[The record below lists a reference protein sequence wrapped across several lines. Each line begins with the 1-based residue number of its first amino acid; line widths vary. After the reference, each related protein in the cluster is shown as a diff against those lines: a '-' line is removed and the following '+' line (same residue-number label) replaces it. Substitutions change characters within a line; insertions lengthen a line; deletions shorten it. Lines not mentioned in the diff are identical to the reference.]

1 MKRLATLGRTARQ
14 RTTTTTPLP
23 SLSSKPSCILHPQ
36 QATIHT
42 TTTSPNASLF
52 DFFHKNTNPGHDPN
66 NPKMASSIDPDP
78 ALPLLQ
84 SSLTPLPPL
93 DVNDPNSTTAL
104 NQFLTTLATPSS
116 PSDPEPKVILIGDA
130 SHGTSEFYAARAELT
145 KHLIQHHGFNIVAV
159 EADWPDAEAVDRYVR
174 HRPGPGARASVG
186 PQGETRKQGREAAFL
201 RFPTCGFFFSSLPFW
216 FGRRGVYVCVS
227 GAG

>member
-1 MKRLATLGRTARQ
+1 LNVNDPAS
-14 RTTTTTPLP
+14 TTPL
-23 SLSSKPSCILHPQ
+23 
-36 QATIHT
+36 
-42 TTTSPNASLF
+42 NE
-52 DFFHKNTNPGHDPN
+52 
-66 NPKMASSIDPDP
+66 
-78 ALPLLQ
+78 
-84 SSLTPLPPL
+84 
-93 DVNDPNSTTAL
+93 
-104 NQFLTTLATPSS
+104 FLTALATPST

-186 PQGETRKQGREAAFL
+186 PQVETRKAGREAAFL
-201 RFPTCGFFFSSLPFW
+201 RFPTCGWFPGFSFLSLVSVFFSLFSL
-216 FGRRGVYVCVS
+216 